1 MYDVL
6 IKNGRYPDYE
16 TMAFIAGDIA
26 IKGGKIVKLGVL
38 DDPAELVIDASD
50 RIVSPGFIDIHMH
63 EEWFLRDGLRY
74 EVSNYMLQMGVTTC
88 LGANCGSAH
97 QPIDVFK
104 ESIEQLGG
112 APVNYMIQAGY
123 NTVRGEMGLSR
134 YEPATEEQI
143 KELAAKMQDD
153 IQKGAYGISFGLEY
167 DPGITTEEVIQVL
180 NAQPQ
185 ENLYVSAHYRDDSTG
200 AIDAIHEMVKIAEV
214 TGKRFQISHLSS
226 CSAMGQMDEALAILN
241 PAMEKNPKL
250 QYDTYPYVAFSC
262 RIGSAVFDDGCFEKW
277 NKSYEDIWV
286 CAGKYKNQFCTK
298 EIFEELRENDP
309 DLRVVAFAMNEREIA
324 QAIANPVGCMIG
336 SDGGINR
343 GAGHPRAAGTFPR
356 VLGKYVR
363 EDKVLPLIEALYKMT
378 KVTADRLELY
388 QKGRIE
394 VGCDADITIF
404 DPDTIKDG
412 ATFEDIN
419 IKPTGIDYVLVNGK
433 LAMKDNVQVNGRA
446 GRFIPGP
453 YIVK

>member
-6 IKNGRYPDYE
+6 IKNGRYPDYK
-16 TMAFIAGDIA
+16 TMEFITGDIA
-26 IKGGKIVKLGVL
+26 IKNGKIVKLGVL

-185 ENLYVSAHYRDDSTG
+185 ENLYVSAHYRDDST
-200 AIDAIHEMVKIAEV
+200 
-214 TGKRFQISHLSS
+214 
-226 CSAMGQMDEALAILN
+226 
-241 PAMEKNPKL
+241 
-250 QYDTYPYVAFSC
+250 
-262 RIGSAVFDDGCFEKW
+262 
-277 NKSYEDIWV
+277 
-286 CAGKYKNQFCTK
+286 
-298 EIFEELRENDP
+298 
-309 DLRVVAFAMNEREIA
+309 
-324 QAIANPVGCMIG
+324 
-336 SDGGINR
+336 
-343 GAGHPRAAGTFPR
+343 
-356 VLGKYVR
+356 
-363 EDKVLPLIEALYKMT
+363 
-378 KVTADRLELY
+378 
-388 QKGRIE
+388 
-394 VGCDADITIF
+394 
-404 DPDTIKDG
+404 
-412 ATFEDIN
+412 
-419 IKPTGIDYVLVNGK
+419 
-433 LAMKDNVQVNGRA
+433 
-446 GRFIPGP
+446 
-453 YIVK
+453 